1 MSPFFSIVIPTKN
14 RLSLLKECLDSV
26 HDQILQD
33 FEVIIIDDGSEDGTV
48 NWVNSLGNHNIKIV
62 PNLGIERSCARNT
75 GVSHA
80 RGEYIC
86 FIDDDDLIK
95 ASYLSDFKNAI
106 NENTDLENT
115 IFRTNFEYF
124 GDVKDNRVGQRGTSY
139 AKQKYKNEL
148 EFVIKEF
155 SGIYTFCFP
164 KHLVANHTFD
174 QRFYLWEDTHFLIRV
189 LLEDAIIHQL
199 HSANY
204 RYRLHPEM
212 GSKMRSP
219 VEFEKNLENNLNA
232 MDDILINFKDDL
244 KSKIDLYHY
253 GKMIAKKK
261 LEYASQ
267 ANLLKLRMKGVNL
280 FKSSL
285 NNGLHPSLW
294 RNYGYYFVSFIN
306 SLK

>member
-124 GDVKDNRVGQRGTSY
+124 GDINDRRAGKRSASY
-139 AKQKYKNEL
+139 SKGKHKNEL

-155 SGIYTFCFP
+155 SGIYTFVF
-164 KHLVANHTFD
+164 
-174 QRFYLWEDTHFLIRV
+174 
-189 LLEDAIIHQL
+189 
-199 HSANY
+199 
-204 RYRLHPEM
+204 
-212 GSKMRSP
+212 
-219 VEFEKNLENNLNA
+219 
-232 MDDILINFKDDL
+232 
-244 KSKIDLYHY
+244 
-253 GKMIAKKK
+253 
-261 LEYASQ
+261 
-267 ANLLKLRMKGVNL
+267 LKLLLRIIFLQSMLSRGKIQN
-280 FKSSL
+280 F
-285 NNGLHPSLW
+285 
-294 RNYGYYFVSFIN
+294 
-306 SLK
+306 